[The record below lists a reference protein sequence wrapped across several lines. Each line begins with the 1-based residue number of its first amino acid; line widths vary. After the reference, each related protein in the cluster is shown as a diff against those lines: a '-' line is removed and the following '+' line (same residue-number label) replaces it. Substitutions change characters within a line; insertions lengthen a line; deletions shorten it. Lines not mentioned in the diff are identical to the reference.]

1 ASRMYVETDI
11 PTTIITK
18 GQIEGIMENLPEL
31 PEEKKLRIIEQY
43 NLSEDMASQ
52 LVRLDKVEDFEDI
65 MSSSKIEPTTV
76 GSILAYTLKE
86 LRREGY
92 DVSKL
97 DTDVFIETFA
107 LVEDGKI
114 VKEAVSDVLIGVI
127 QENASPEKIAR
138 ILNLIM
144 LSEKE
149 IEDIIDDLV
158 KENIKIIEER
168 GMGAMGA
175 LMGKSMQKLQ
185 GKADGKLVNKFLR
198 EKIQNISNELNQINK

>member
-1 ASRMYVETDI
+1 MKI
-11 PTTIITK
+11 LCP
-18 GQIEGIMENLPEL
+18 L
-31 PEEKKLRIIEQY
+31 LRSIQQLLDQY
-43 NLSEDMASQ
+43 
-52 LVRLDKVEDFEDI
+52 
-65 MSSSKIEPTTV
+65 
-76 GSILAYTLKE
+76 LAYTLKE
-86 LRREGY
+86 LRREGH

-138 ILNLIM
+138 KLNLIM

-149 IEDIIDDLV
+149 IEDLIDDLV
-158 KENIKIIEER
+158 AENIKIIEER

-198 EKIQNISNELNQINK
+198 GENTEYK